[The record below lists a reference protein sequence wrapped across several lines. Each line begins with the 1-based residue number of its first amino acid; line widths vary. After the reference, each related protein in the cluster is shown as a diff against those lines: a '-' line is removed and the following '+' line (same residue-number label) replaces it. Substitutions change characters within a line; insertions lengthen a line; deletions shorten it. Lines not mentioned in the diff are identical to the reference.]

1 MSALDLAFRYME
13 IFFSGKE
20 LDRLQGILH
29 DDLKFRG
36 PLYQFNSAREYI
48 ASLQA
53 DPPIDCSYKIFHAFE
68 KENVVNLLYN
78 FEKPGISAIMSQ
90 LFEVRDSKIINIVL
104 IFDSAAFTDR
114 P

>member
-1 MSALDLAFRYME
+1 MSALDLVFRYME
-13 IFFSGKE
+13 IFFSGME
-20 LDRLQGILH
+20 LDRLQDILH

-53 DPPIDCSYKIFHAFE
+53 DPPFDCSYKIVHAFE
-68 KENVVNLLYN
+68 KENAVNLLYN
-78 FEKPGISAIMSQ
+78 FSKPGISTIVSQ
-90 LFEVRDSKIINIVL
+90 LFEVRDGKIINIVL
-104 IFDSAAFTDR
+104 IFDSVAFIGR